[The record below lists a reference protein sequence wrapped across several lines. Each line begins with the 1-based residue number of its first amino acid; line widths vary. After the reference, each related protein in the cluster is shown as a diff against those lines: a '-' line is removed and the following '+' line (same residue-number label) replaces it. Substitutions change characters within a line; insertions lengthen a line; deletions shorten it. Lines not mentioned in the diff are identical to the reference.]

1 MTHAAGGASGDRTV
15 QQALLLTQLLPLPP
29 PDHPQIQMRKLNI
42 YLDEKI
48 ALSLTF
54 PHALASAT

>member
-15 QQALLLTQLLPLPP
+15 QQALLLTQLPPLLP

-42 YLDEKI
+42 YL
-48 ALSLTF
+48 
-54 PHALASAT
+54 